1 MKRLNLSYNYT
12 HVTMNNYG
20 DTFIKIGIWA
30 LNKQSNTTII
40 KEKN

>member
-1 MKRLNLSYNYT
+1 MKRLNLSDNYS

-20 DTFIKIGIWA
+20 DTIINNGILP

-40 KEKN
+40 KEK